1 MPTLDLE
8 LLRSLTAVVQQGSF
22 AAGALQLGRTQSAV
36 TQQMQRL
43 EQQVGQTLFEKQGR
57 QKLLTEHGRRLLNY
71 AQHLLAM
78 NDEAMRSLADGAI
91 EGFAR
96 IGAPHDVAD
105 TLLPPLLAEAARNAP
120 LVKLEIQV
128 GRSPYLMESLKSG
141 EMDLVISNR
150 PDSEFDSLKLIT
162 VPTVWLCGRNYVH
175 DTERPVPLV
184 EANGPSIF
192 RGIGRESLDQAGLP
206 WTARHTSTSL
216 VGIKAAVRAELGV
229 TARGEEQLDAELR
242 ILGEREGFPAL
253 PPLTYWLYVR
263 HNVVNP
269 VTRQLFN
276 AMKSHFVVP
285 ERETD
290 RMA

>member
-8 LLRSLTAVVQQGSF
+8 LLRSLTAVVGQGSF

-43 EQQVGQTLFEKQGR
+43 EQQVGHALFEKHGR
-57 QKLLTEHGRRLLNY
+57 QKHLTDHGRKLLNY

-78 NDEAMRSLADGAI
+78 NDEALRSLTDGTI

-128 GRSPYLMESLKSG
+128 GRSPYLMESLKSA
-141 EMDLVISNR
+141 ELDMVISNR
-150 PDSEFDSLKLIT
+150 PDSEFDSLRLIST
-162 VPTVWLCGRNYVH
+162 PTVWLCGATYVH
-175 DTERPVPLV
+175 DPERPIPLV

-192 RGIGRESLDQAGLP
+192 RRIGREALDQAGLP
-206 WTARHTSTSL
+206 WVARHTSTSL
-216 VGIKAAVRAELGV
+216 VGIKAAVRAGLGV
-229 TARGEEQLDAELR
+229 TARGGEQLDAELR
-242 ILGEREGFPAL
+242 VLGDAEGL
-253 PPLTYWLYVR
+253 PPLPSLTYWLYVR
-263 HNVVNP
+263 RNAVNP
-269 VTRQLFN
+269 VTRQLFE
-276 AMKSHFVVP
+276 AMRSQFSKKEVGP
-285 ERETD
+285 D
-290 RMA
+290 

>member
-8 LLRSLTAVVQQGSF
+8 LLRSLSAVVQQGSF
-22 AAGALQLGRTQSAV
+22 AAGALQLGKTQSAV

-43 EQQVGQTLFEKQGR
+43 EQQVGHALFEKHGR
-57 QKLLTEHGRRLLNY
+57 QKHLTDHGLRLLNY

-78 NDEAMRSLADGAI
+78 NDEALRSLTDGAI

-105 TLLPPLLAEAARNAP
+105 TLLPPLLAEAARNTP

-141 EMDLVISNR
+141 EMDMVISNR
-150 PDSEFDSLKLIT
+150 ADSEFDSLKLIT
-162 VPTVWLCGRNYVH
+162 TPTVWLCGKNYQH
-175 DTERPVPLV
+175 DVDKPVALV

-192 RGIGRESLDQAGLP
+192 RHIGRESLDQAGLP

-216 VGIKAAVRAELGV
+216 VGIKAAVRAGLGV
-229 TARGEEQLDAELR
+229 TARGREQLDLELR
-242 ILGEREGFPAL
+242 ILGEPEGMPPLPA
-253 PPLTYWLYVR
+253 LTYWLYVR
-263 HNVVNP
+263 RNVVNP

-276 AMKSHFVVP
+276 AMKAHFGAGNGEVV
-285 ERETD
+285 
-290 RMA
+290 